1 MKKIKLLIK
10 LGKAA
15 KAITGVGIGI
25 GASTAIV
32 SEDPQTTQIALL
44 ISLVSIIADIVISY
58 LKGKE
63 NGKVIKDLEEKK

>member
-1 MKKIKLLIK
+1 MKKIALLIK

-15 KAITGVGIGI
+15 KAITGVGAG
-25 GASTAIV
+25 TAVV

-63 NGKVIKDLEEKK
+63 NSKAIKDLEEKK